1 MIQDTGGQDE
11 QVTKPSGKKWR
22 KHLIALAAVVV
33 IAGISMPTL
42 SQWYNGIPSVEQQ
55 SVLTAKVFNGEL
67 VRDIAVSGKLVAAN
81 APTLYSPEPGKVT
94 LLAKP
99 GSQVAKGV
107 VVARVESPELKALIT
122 QEEST
127 LEGLKI
133 EAQRGELTN
142 AEAQLDLEKTLDNAI
157 VRLTAAKREHQRANV
172 SFKTNL
178 ISELDFVQTQ
188 DVLQEAK
195 LAHKHAQKRVEL
207 AKKRLAFESQTRAFS
222 VKRQTLILTEL
233 ERRQYELDIRA
244 PVAGIVGSWLVTQK
258 EQVGDAQALM
268 SVVDLSAYEA
278 ELNVPE
284 FNADDLGIGLQVAI
298 TLAGKQLSGQIS
310 AISPEVINNQVK
322 VRVSIAA
329 ENLTSMRQNQ
339 RLNARIEFERKSNV
353 LMVKRGAFL
362 KSAAGKTAFV
372 VNNNIAKRTPIQIGS
387 LSIEFVELTSGVRAG
402 DTLIISDYQTFAQN
416 DQLLLIN

>member
-11 QVTKPSGKKWR
+11 QVTKPTGKKWT
-22 KHLIALAAVVV
+22 KPLIALAAVVV

-55 SVLTAKVFNGEL
+55 SVLTAKVFTGEL

-81 APTLYSPEPGKVT
+81 APTLYSPEPGKIT

-107 VVARVESPELKALIT
+107 VVAQVESPELKALIT

-127 LEGLKI
+127 LERLKI

-142 AEAQLDLEKTLDNAI
+142 SEAQLDLEKTLDDAI

-178 ISELDFVQTQ
+178 ISELDFVQTK
-188 DVLQEAK
+188 DVLQEAT

-207 AKKRLAFESQTRAFS
+207 AKKRLAFESQTREFS

-233 ERRQYELDIRA
+233 ERRQHELDIRA

-298 TLAGKQLSGQIS
+298 TLAGKQLNGQIS
-310 AISPEVINNQVK
+310 SISPEVLNNQVK
-322 VRVSIAA
+322 VRVSISA
-329 ENLTSMRQNQ
+329 EHLTSMRQNQ
-339 RLNARIEFERKSNV
+339 RLNARIEFERKNNV

-362 KSAAGKTAFV
+362 KSAAGKSAFV
-372 VNNNIAKRTPIQIGS
+372 VNNNIAKRTPIQTGS
-387 LSIEFVELTSGVRAG
+387 LSVEYVELTSGVRAG

-416 DQLLLIN
+416 DQLLLTQ